1 MDRRTIHNL
10 IIPAEGYAEIMESA
24 VLPYL
29 AERKTERYCE
39 REQGKKIFYLRCLA
53 DQPQGIVI
61 LSHGYTETA
70 DKHLENFY
78 YFLCGGY
85 HVFMPEHCGHGR
97 SYRLCRDTGD
107 LSLVHIDDYQR
118 YVDDLLFVSRLAAQE
133 FPELPI
139 CLYGHSMGGGIAA
152 CAAAQ
157 EPRIYSRLILSSP
170 MIRPNSAPL
179 PWPLA
184 YLVAKTFCIAGGEEH
199 YLPGN
204 HPYDGMEQYADSAS
218 ASECRFLYYQD
229 KRCKEPLF
237 QMNAASYGWF
247 WQTYRLNHA
256 LQKKAWRQISC
267 PTRIFQAE
275 YETYVS
281 KREQERFVKKL
292 CRRKNIDAKLIRV
305 KGSKHEI
312 FNSDNKILE
321 SYWQKI
327 LS

>member
-1 MDRRTIHNL
+1 MPVWPFYGRRDCGLCSGTRAPDL
-10 IIPAEGYAEIMESA
+10 FE
-24 VLPYL
+24 
-29 AERKTERYCE
+29 
-39 REQGKKIFYLRCLA
+39 A
-53 DQPQGIVI
+53 DP
-61 LSHGYTETA
+61 LFP
-70 DKHLENFY
+70 N
-78 YFLCGGY
+78 
-85 HVFMPEHCGHGR
+85 
-97 SYRLCRDTGD
+97 DTPK
-107 LSLVHIDDYQR
+107 QR
-118 YVDDLLFVSRLAAQE
+118 
-133 FPELPI
+133 
-139 CLYGHSMGGGIAA
+139 
-152 CAAAQ
+152 
-157 EPRIYSRLILSSP
+157 
-170 MIRPNSAPL
+170 PL

-184 YLVAKTFCIAGGEEH
+184 YLVAKTFCIAGEEEH

-267 PTRIFQAE
+267 PTQIFQAE